1 VIAAG
6 LTARAIALFVVV
18 VVGQIGG
25 SVLLARTAGFTSPGW
40 SLLCAAVYVVSLY
53 CLALLLHE
61 GAALSLLMPL
71 MAAVVPMGA
80 ILLAV
85 VWLGEGASW
94 ARLGLLTLSCAVV
107 ALASRV

>member
-1 VIAAG
+1 MTAA
-6 LTARAIALFVVV
+6 LSLRAIVLFIIVVA
-18 VVGQIGG
+18 GQIGG
-25 SVLLARTAGFTSPGW
+25 SLLLGRTAGFTSPGW
-40 SLLCAAVYVVSLY
+40 SVLCAAVYAVSLY
-53 CLALLLHE
+53 SLALLLHE

-85 VWLGEGASW
+85 FLLGESASW
-94 ARLGLLTLSCAVV
+94 LRLGLLTLSCAVV

>member
-1 VIAAG
+1 VTAAIS
-6 LTARAIALFVVV
+6 ARAIVLFVVV
-18 VVGQIGG
+18 VLGQIGG
-25 SVLLARTAGFTSPGW
+25 SVMLARTAGFTSPGW
-40 SLLCAAVYVVSLY
+40 SLLCAATYVVSLY

-85 VWLGEGASW
+85 FWLGESASW
-94 ARLGLLTLSCAVV
+94 LRLGLLTLSCAVV
-107 ALASRV
+107 AVACRV